1 VRRAKWIK
9 IFGLAII
16 LTGAAEM
23 HAKAQSTP
31 QIMLID
37 MQAVNMSKSSQLP
50 QAKGLLLD
58 KLKQY
63 PGNSVLT
70 ARLGQISIFQDDEKA
85 GRKLCTEALQSPKAD
100 AYTYDIV
107 LDCYNEIEDPRTALP
122 VAQKGIRLFPNDPAL
137 ALRAGKVFKDL
148 GMRKE
153 ATQALR
159 AGVLAAPANLGGW
172 ENLVAN
178 LAQDKDWAGLIAAS
192 DDLIAISKKTP
203 GLDKRI
209 SYARIMAMR
218 ADALTAQQKWAQ
230 ARQSLDVSIKISPL
244 DRRLFAKRLELDKK
258 LKDRNAQTADEAK
271 IKSLDANY

>member
-1 VRRAKWIK
+1 
-9 IFGLAII
+9 
-16 LTGAAEM
+16 
-23 HAKAQSTP
+23 
-31 QIMLID
+31 
-37 MQAVNMSKSSQLP
+37 
-50 QAKGLLLD
+50 
-58 KLKQY
+58 
-63 PGNSVLT
+63 
-70 ARLGQISIFQDDEKA
+70 
-85 GRKLCTEALQSPKAD
+85 
-100 AYTYDIV
+100 
-107 LDCYNEIEDPRTALP
+107 LP